1 MSPAIKRRQR
11 DESGLQII
19 SEACRWDLSP
29 GKVLQKFWIRSVSY
43 THLDVYK
50 RQEIGY
56 SKIAEDSSRRQ
67 TIVGVVKADRGRKAI
82 VGRVRTDS
90 SRRQNHGKRTL

>member
-1 MSPAIKRRQR
+1 MKKTMGKGGEKGYSRKGKDRRQQ
-11 DESGLQII
+11 DI
-19 SEACRWDLSP
+19 S
-29 GKVLQKFWIRSVSY
+29 
-43 THLDVYK
+43 
-50 RQEIGY
+50 Y